1 MTEHISEYKQVQ
13 YRFRTVFDLAPV
25 GMAIITPQGRFIETN
40 KACQDILGYTE
51 DELHNLFYTELIPPN
66 NPNDQLNLCDKFLA
80 GHPTQ
85 FTIRKRYFRKDGTII
100 WVNLSVTF
108 VSRENGLPEYG
119 IAYIQDI
126 SDAYNQLCLR
136 QEAELKLQEN
146 REELEQRVKERT
158 VELAQTNRQLQQE
171 IAERKLL
178 MEALKENE
186 QCLQAVLDAIP
197 GAVSWIS
204 AEGQYLGVNHHLAQ
218 TLNLSPQDFTGK
230 HLGFLKNSP
239 QFVEF
244 MNEFLHSYTQ
254 TNQYIVEIIVNGLNR
269 YYLLKAQK
277 YQEGTQAVS
286 VGIDITENQESKL
299 KIQIQKEF
307 LQNIIDTNFSIIYV
321 KDTEGR
327 YVLANQTFANRCGL
341 NISDLIGKTTAELHS
356 NSADV
361 ERFIAEDMEV
371 FETLQPKFIPD
382 EVSYTPTGEV
392 RWHQTIKQPLISS
405 DGKVIQVLGVSTD
418 ITDRKLAEEQLR
430 HSEEQLRRALD
441 AAHMGTWDW
450 NLETGKGACS
460 HNLALLYGLD
470 PNTFDGTYETF
481 LAIVHPNDRDRVQQN
496 TQSTL
501 QKGGDGSL
509 EFRII
514 LPDGSIRWI
523 ESKYQVFT
531 DSTGKPLRISGIKLD
546 ITQRKEAEI
555 KIQTSLREKDIL
567 LQEIHHRV
575 KNNLQVISSLLDL
588 QSNHIQDDGV
598 LELFQESQNRVKSMA
613 LVHEKLYQSGDFTSI
628 NFAEYIE
635 NLTNYLF
642 QIYAV
647 HSHLIAIELDI
658 ENVQLTIDTAI
669 PCGLILS
676 ELVSNGIKYA
686 FPDGRAG
693 IIKIALHSQPDNRYT
708 LIVQDNGIGLPDD
721 LDLKR
726 TKSLGLQLVTILT
739 EQLEGTLE
747 INSNHGTEFKI
758 CFPQPNQ

>member
-13 YRFRTVFDLAPV
+13 DRFRTVFELAPV
-25 GMAIITPQGRFIETN
+25 GIAITTPQGRFIETN
-40 KACQDILGYTE
+40 QAFQDILGYTE
-51 DELHNLFYTELIPPN
+51 DELYNLSYTELIPPN
-66 NPNDQLNLCDKFLA
+66 EPEERLNLCDKFIA
-80 GHPTQ
+80 GHQTK
-85 FTIRKRYFRKDGTII
+85 FTMEKHYIRKDRTIV

-108 VSRENGLPEYG
+108 IPGEDGLPDYA
-119 IAYIQDI
+119 IASLQDI
-126 SDAYNQLCLR
+126 SDAYSEIHLR
-136 QEAELKLQEN
+136 QEAELKLQQS

-158 VELAQTNRQLQQE
+158 AELAQANMQLQQE

-204 AEGQYLGVNHHLAQ
+204 AEGKYLGVNQHLAQ
-218 TLNLSPQDFTGK
+218 TFNLSPQDFTGK

-244 MNEFLHSYTQ
+244 MRDFLHGDEKK
-254 TNQYIVEIIVNGLNR
+254 NQAIVEIIVGRLSR
-269 YYLLKAQK
+269 YYLINAQK
-277 YQEGTQAVS
+277 YQEGTQAVA
-286 VGIDITENQESKL
+286 VAIDITENQESKREL
-299 KIQIQKEF
+299 QRQKEF
-307 LQNIIDTNFSIIYV
+307 LQNIIDTNLSLIYV
-321 KDTEGR
+321 KNRDGK
-327 YVLANQTFANRCGL
+327 YVLANQTFANICGL
-341 NISDLIGKTTAELHS
+341 NVSDVIGKTTAQLHS
-356 NSADV
+356 NLADV
-361 ERFIAEDMEV
+361 ERFIAEDQEV

-382 EVSYTPTGEV
+382 EVSYTPSGEI
-392 RWHQTIKQPLISS
+392 RWYQTIKQPLISS

-430 HSEEQLRRALD
+430 YSEEQLRLALE

-450 NLETGKGACS
+450 NLETGEGTWS
-460 HNLALLYGLD
+460 HNLELLYGLA
-470 PNTFDGTYETF
+470 PNTFDGSYENF
-481 LAIVHPNDRDRVQQN
+481 LAIVHPNDYNRVHQN
-496 TQSTL
+496 TQSAL
-501 QKGGDGSL
+501 QKGGDGNL

-514 LPDGSIRWI
+514 LPDGTIRWI
-523 ESKYQVFT
+523 ESKYQVFSN
-531 DSTGKPLRISGIKLD
+531 STGEPIRMSGVNLD
-546 ITQRKEAEI
+546 ITHRKEAEI
-555 KIQTSLREKDIL
+555 KIQASLREKDIL

-588 QSNHIQDDGV
+588 QSHHINDPEV

-613 LVHEKLYQSGDFTSI
+613 LVHEKLYQSRDFARI

-642 QIYAV
+642 QVYAV
-647 HSHLIAIELDI
+647 HSHMIAIQLDI
-658 ENVQLTIDTAI
+658 ENLHLTIDTAI

-693 IIKIALHSQPDNRYT
+693 TIKIALHSQPDNRYT
-708 LIVQDNGIGLPDD
+708 LIVRDNGIGVPDD

-747 INSNHGTEFKI
+747 INSDCGTEFKI
-758 CFPQPNQ
+758 CFPQPNE

>member
-13 YRFRTVFDLAPV
+13 DRFQTVFDLAPV
-25 GMAIITPQGRFIETN
+25 GIAIITPQGRFIETN
-40 KACQDILGYTE
+40 KACQDILCYTK
-51 DELHNLFYTELIPPN
+51 DELHDLSYTELIPPN
-66 NPNDQLNLCDKFLA
+66 ESGEELNLCKKIIARDETKL
-80 GHPTQ
+80 TLE
-85 FTIRKRYFRKDGTII
+85 KRYVRKDGTII

-108 VSRENGLPEYG
+108 VSGEEGLPEYT

-136 QEAELKLQEN
+136 REAELKLQQN
-146 REELEQRVKERT
+146 REKLEQRVKGRT
-158 VELAQTNRQLQQE
+158 TELAQTNMQLQQE
-171 IAERKLL
+171 ITERKLL

-186 QCLQAVLDAIP
+186 QCLKAVLDAIP
-197 GAVSWIS
+197 GAVSWIT
-204 AEGQYLGVNHHLAQ
+204 AEGKYIGVNQHLAQ
-218 TLNLSPQDFTGK
+218 TLNLSSQDFTGK
-230 HLGFLKNSP
+230 HLGFLNNSP
-239 QFVEF
+239 QFVKF
-244 MNEFLHSYTQ
+244 MIDFLHSDTK
-254 TNQYIVEIIVNGLNR
+254 TNQDIVEIIVNELNR
-269 YYLLKAQK
+269 YYLLNAQK

-299 KIQIQKEF
+299 EIQRQKEF
-307 LQNIIDTNFSIIYV
+307 LQNILDTNFSMIYV
-321 KDTEGR
+321 KDREGR
-327 YVLANQTFANRCGL
+327 YVLANQAFANRRGL
-341 NISDLIGKTTAELHS
+341 SISDLIGKTTAELHS

-361 ERFIAEDMEV
+361 DRFIAEDMEV

-392 RWHQTIKQPLISS
+392 RWYQTIKQPLISS

-430 HSEEQLRRALD
+430 HSEEQLRRALE

-450 NLETGKGACS
+450 NLETGEGTSS
-460 HNLALLYGLD
+460 HNLELLYGLA
-470 PNTFDGTYETF
+470 PNTFDGTYEAF
-481 LAIVHPNDRDRVQQN
+481 LAILHPDDRDFVHQN
-496 TQSTL
+496 TQSAL
-501 QKGGDGSL
+501 EKGGDGNL

-514 LPDGSIRWI
+514 RPDGTIRWI

-531 DSTGKPLRISGIKLD
+531 NSRGEPLRMSGINLD
-546 ITQRKEAEI
+546 ITHRKEAEI
-555 KIQTSLREKDIL
+555 KIKASLREKDIL

-588 QSNHIQDDGV
+588 QSHHIYDPVV

-613 LVHEKLYQSGDFTSI
+613 LVHEKLYQSRDFARI
-628 NFAEYIE
+628 NFADYIE

-642 QIYAV
+642 QVYAV
-647 HSHLIAIELDI
+647 HSHLIAIQLDI
-658 ENVQLTIDTAI
+658 ENVHLTIDTAI

-686 FPDGRAG
+686 FPHGRAG
-693 IIKIALHSQPDNRYT
+693 TIKIALHSQPDNRYT
-708 LIVQDNGIGLPDD
+708 LIVQDNGIGIPDD
-721 LDLKR
+721 LDLKH

-739 EQLEGTLE
+739 EQLDGILE
-747 INSNHGTEFKI
+747 INSNRGTEFKI

>member
-13 YRFRTVFDLAPV
+13 DRFQTVFDLAPM
-25 GMAIITPQGRFIETN
+25 GIAIITPQGRFVETN
-40 KACQDILGYTE
+40 KACQDILGYTDE
-51 DELHNLFYTELIPPN
+51 ELHNLLYTELIPPN
-66 NPNDQLNLCDKFLA
+66 NTNDQLNLCENFIAEDQ
-80 GHPTQ
+80 TE
-85 FTIRKRYFRKDGTII
+85 FTIRKRYLRKDGTII

-108 VSRENGLPEYG
+108 VSGENGLPEYG

-158 VELAQTNRQLQQE
+158 FELAQTNRQLQQE

-218 TLNLSPQDFTGK
+218 TLNLSSQDFTGK

-244 MNEFLHSYTQ
+244 MNEFLHSDTQ
-254 TNQYIVEIIVNGLNR
+254 TSQDIVEIIVNGLNR
-269 YYLLKAQK
+269 YYLLNAQK

-286 VGIDITENQESKL
+286 VGIDLTENQESKL
-299 KIQIQKEF
+299 EIQRQKEF

-341 NISDLIGKTTAELHS
+341 SISELIGKTTAELHG
-356 NSADV
+356 NFADV

-382 EVSYTPTGEV
+382 ELSYTPTGEV
-392 RWHQTIKQPLISS
+392 RWYQTIKQPLISS

-430 HSEEQLRRALD
+430 RALD

-460 HNLALLYGLD
+460 DNLALLYGLD

-514 LPDGSIRWI
+514 RPDGSIRWI

-613 LVHEKLYQSGDFTSI
+613 LVHEKLYQSRDFTSI

-642 QIYAV
+642 QVYAV

-658 ENVQLTIDTAI
+658 EKVHLTIDTAI

-708 LIVQDNGIGLPDD
+708 LIVKDNGIGIPDD
-721 LDLKR
+721 LDLKQ

-747 INSNHGTEFKI
+747 INSDCGTEFKI